1 MVVENFEW
9 GANRTV
15 RQAGDSVRKR
25 MEGRLQLENRSER
38 RLVRVWR
45 VAIVEFIEQRTV
57 SRGILTR
64 HIDGCRFSSHRVAA
78 VHPVISLNLRV

>member
-45 VAIVEFIEQRTV
+45 VA
-57 SRGILTR
+57 R
-64 HIDGCRFSSHRVAA
+64 HS
-78 VHPVISLNLRV
+78 